1 MNLQWSLYVLTPL
14 GSFWYLFS
22 HQHLIEG
29 GVHSSIVSL
38 DFYLGG
44 TLSLEWRYSSGPEEG
59 RNMSTTLL

>member
-14 GSFWYLFS
+14 GSFWYLS
-22 HQHLIEG
+22 LTSISLRVG
-29 GVHSSIVSL
+29 SIVSL